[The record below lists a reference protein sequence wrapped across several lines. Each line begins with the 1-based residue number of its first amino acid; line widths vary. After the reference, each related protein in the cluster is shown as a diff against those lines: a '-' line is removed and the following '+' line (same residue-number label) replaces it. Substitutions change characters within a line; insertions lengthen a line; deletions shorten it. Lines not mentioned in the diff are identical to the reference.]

1 MRLWKFSALLLAV
14 GIAAGAQAAPVARQ
28 RFDDNWSFK
37 LSSAP
42 DSQALESDTASWQ
55 SVDLPHDWSIAGPI
69 AATNPNGGPG
79 GFFPAGAGWYRK
91 DLEVPAEWAGKRVS
105 LEFEGVYMNA
115 EVYVDGVKVA
125 GRPNGYTPIWCDL
138 NLSAGKHS
146 VAVRV
151 DNSKQPNSRWY
162 SGAGIYRHVWLHV
175 EEPLHIASEGGVY
188 VKSTIEEGKAV
199 LEIQTTLVNDGD
211 APASAAV
218 SQQLVAPDGTRI
230 DLPASA
236 TTQTA
241 EVPAKQRVVVTQKID
256 VPAPRL
262 WSVETPELYRLTTA
276 VGQASG
282 TTDQSVTN
290 VGIRTIRVSA
300 EKGLE
305 LNGTR
310 VVLNGGCVHHE
321 NGALG
326 AMAFDRA
333 EERRVALLKQAGF
346 NAIRTAHN
354 PPSTAFLDACDR
366 LGMLVLDEA
375 FDVWERGKSR
385 FDYNVS
391 FKAWW
396 QRDLDA
402 MVLRDRNH
410 PSVVM
415 WSIGNEIPGVG
426 TPMGARVGPEL
437 AARVRTLDDRPVTV
451 ALETWVLAN
460 RSWDSV
466 NPVYEKLDVAGI
478 NYTHK
483 IYPDQHSRFPTRV
496 ILSSETY
503 PRDAF
508 VHWSLSQD
516 NPYVIGEF
524 VWTAM
529 DYLGESGIGRNYPP
543 GQRPINHANDRQ
555 FPYHAADCGD
565 LDLTGFRKPIS
576 HYRNIVWD
584 RGEKLYVSVQEP
596 TPDGRPWV
604 RTDWSVNPLRESWTW
619 PGQEGKNL
627 EVEIASR
634 YPRVRLYLNDTL
646 VGEKPT
652 TRAEEFKATFSVP
665 YAAGVLRAIGLDGEN
680 EAQRMELT
688 TTGDIAGLRLTVD
701 RTQLTAD
708 GQDLAFV
715 TVESVDAQGRFQPNG
730 DQTVTFKVEGAG
742 TIAGVASGDYSTT
755 QPYQGNQRKL
765 FNGRA
770 QLIVRTGKNA
780 GPISISAEAKDVKSA
795 TLTLATVAKPS

>member
-14 GIAAGAQAAPVARQ
+14 IIAAGVQAAPVARQ

-42 DSQALESDTASWQ
+42 NSQALESDTASWQ

-79 GFFPAGAGWYRK
+79 GFFPTGAGWYRK

-115 EVYVDGVKVA
+115 EIYVDGVKVA

-138 NLSAGKHS
+138 NLSPGKHS
-146 VAVRV
+146 IAVRV

-162 SGAGIYRHVWLHV
+162 SGSGIYRHVWLHV
-175 EEPLHIASEGGVY
+175 NEPLHIASEGGVY

-211 APASAAV
+211 APAAAEV
-218 SQQLVAPDGTRI
+218 SQQLVAPHGTPI
-230 DLPASA
+230 ELPATA
-236 TTQTA
+236 ARQTA
-241 EVPAKQRVVVTQKID
+241 QVPAKQRVVVTQKID
-256 VPAPRL
+256 VPSPRL
-262 WSVETPELYRLTTA
+262 WSVESPALYRLTTA
-276 VGQASG
+276 LGQASR
-282 TTDQSVTN
+282 TTDESVTP

-310 VVLNGGCVHHE
+310 VILNGGCVHHD

-333 EERRVALLKQAGF
+333 EDRRVALLKQAGF
-346 NAIRTAHN
+346 NAIRTSHN

-375 FDVWERGKSR
+375 FDVWEQGKSR
-385 FDYNVS
+385 MDYSVS
-391 FKAWW
+391 FKEWW

-410 PSVVM
+410 PSVIM
-415 WSIGNEIPGVG
+415 WSIGNEIPGAG
-426 TPMGARVGPEL
+426 RPIGARVGPEL
-437 AARVRTLDDRPVTV
+437 TAHVRTLDDRPVT
-451 ALETWVLAN
+451 AAMETWILAN

-466 NPVYEKLDVAGI
+466 NPIFEKLDVAGI
-478 NYTHK
+478 NYTQN
-483 IYPDQHSRFPTRV
+483 IYPDQHARFPTRV
-496 ILSSETY
+496 ILSTETY

-508 VHWSLSQD
+508 LHWSLSQD

-543 GQRPINHANDRQ
+543 GQAPSTTPTIAN
-555 FPYHAADCGD
+555 F
-565 LDLTGFRKPIS
+565 
-576 HYRNIVWD
+576 
-584 RGEKLYVSVQEP
+584 
-596 TPDGRPWV
+596 
-604 RTDWSVNPLRESWTW
+604 
-619 PGQEGKNL
+619 
-627 EVEIASR
+627 
-634 YPRVRLYLNDTL
+634 
-646 VGEKPT
+646 PT
-652 TRAEEFKATFSVP
+652 TWRTAATSISPASASPFPTTATSFGITAKSSTSPCRNPVP
-665 YAAGVLRAIGLDGEN
+665 
-680 EAQRMELT
+680 
-688 TTGDIAGLRLTVD
+688 TVD
-701 RTQLTAD
+701 PGSA
-708 GQDLAFV
+708 
-715 TVESVDAQGRFQPNG
+715 PNG
-730 DQTVTFKVEGAG
+730 L
-742 TIAGVASGDYSTT
+742 ST
-755 QPYQGNQRKL
+755 PCAK
-765 FNGRA
+765 
-770 QLIVRTGKNA
+770 A
-780 GPISISAEAKDVKSA
+780 GPGRTRRGKHCKWKSIRGIRACSCI
-795 TLTLATVAKPS
+795 